1 MTNLQHFLTR
11 KILQNLPAAFL
22 NNKTSP
28 WPNFNISIQ
37 QDYYMNNLQH
47 FLKKLLHDQPSTF
60 LNNKTTTDLPAAF
73 LNTKLLHD
81 QPSTFLNNKTTTWP
95 TFNISLQQDYYMT
108 NLQLLKNKTTTFFN
122 ISLQQDY
129 YMTNLQ
135 HFLQNNKFWTT
146 KLLHDQLQHFLTTNK
161 TTWPTFNIS

>member
-28 WPNFNISIQ
+28 WPNFNISINTETTT
-37 QDYYMNNLQH
+37 DTYLH
-47 FLKKLLHDQPSTF
+47 AKLLHDQPSTF
-60 LNNKTTTDLPAAF
+60 LR
-73 LNTKLLHD
+73 TKLLHD
-81 QPSTFLNNKTTTWP
+81 QSSTFLYSNTTTWP
-95 TFNISLQQDYYMT
+95 TFNI
-108 NLQLLKNKTTTFFN
+108 LKNKTTTWPIFN

-135 HFLQNNKFWTT
+135 HFLTT
-146 KLLHDQLQHFLTTNK
+146 KLLQKQPPEILNNKTTTWPNLIFLNNK
-161 TTWPTFNIS
+161 STTWPTFNIS